1 MLQIKDIHKEYRTGN
16 LVQRALDGVSL
27 SLRDNEFVAILG
39 PSGSGK
45 TTLLNIIGGLDRYDS
60 GDLIINGISTKK
72 YKDRDWDS
80 YRNHTIGFVFQSY
93 NLIPHQTV
101 LANVELALTISGV
114 SKSERRRRAKEALEK
129 VGLGAQIH
137 KKPSQMSGGQM
148 QRVAIARALVNDPEI
163 LLADEPTGALDSDTS
178 VQVMDLLQEVA
189 KERLVVMVTHNPEL
203 AQLYATRIVTVKDG
217 RILSDTD
224 PFVIDSESMAPP
236 VHKNMGKSSMSF
248 FTALSLSFQN
258 LKTKKARTLLTSFA
272 GSIGIIG
279 IALILSISNGVDKYI
294 TNMEEETLSEYPL
307 QIQSTGVDLTS
318 MMMGAAT
325 AQSEKKDGEVGV
337 AQMVTN
343 MFSKMNSNDL
353 ESLKVYLDS
362 NESSISQYANSVEYT
377 YSVSPQIFL
386 ENGKNIRQVNP
397 DKSFSAMGLGSGS
410 SNSIMSSTMST
421 DVFHEMPEDADLY
434 KDQYDVKAGRWPEN
448 YKECVL
454 VLTSQ
459 GDISD
464 FLQYTLGLRDGK
476 ELDDMVQ
483 KFIAEEAVETPEN
496 EGPYTYDE
504 ILGKKF
510 KLVNSTD
517 YYEYDEEYKV
527 WKDKSDN
534 SSYMKKLVKNGED
547 LTIVG
552 IVQPVE
558 GATASMLTAGICYT
572 PELTKHVIEKAASS
586 EIVKQQL
593 ADEKI
598 NVFTGEEFGKEDN
611 ENSKFD
617 MESLFSINADALQEA
632 FQVDLSGFNMDLSSL
647 SGLSSGLNVEMPDMP
662 DMSALAGNINLDE
675 SSMPDL
681 SKLIKLDDLDLDLSH
696 MIDPEEILKNLP
708 ADQVPDM
715 SQALKSVKFDFTEEK
730 VTALLK
736 EVLTGYQESIKDKP
750 EADMDKMQAA
760 LKQYLTSKEMNER
773 LCKDLQELVKNNVN
787 VDMSSEKLIAV
798 AVGLMNQYQEYAKAN
813 GITQTDVA
821 SILAF
826 LSQGEIQQ
834 QIKEEA
840 ENLVKNS
847 VTVNITTKQI
857 RDLLMQ
863 DVVAAYP
870 EYARNN
876 SLPDPANL
884 GTYFLEYMQTED
896 GQNRLMNGLMTLVD
910 TSEVQTQ
917 FSQAMETYMKS
928 MMTSFTDA
936 IAKGIE
942 SKFTEI
948 MEQVEKQLTKGIQT
962 AMEQMIGNISSGMQ
976 EAMQSVMTSVS
987 SSLTSAM
994 SQAMSG
1000 LGGLGSG
1007 MGNMEDALSIN
1018 PEAFAKAIQMNM
1030 NEDDLSE
1037 LMMSLLSSENSSYD
1051 GNLKK
1056 LGYADLN
1063 VPGGI
1068 NIYPKDFESKSEI
1081 VGILDQYNAD
1091 MEAAGEDEKV
1101 ITYTDLVGTL
1111 MSSVT
1116 NIVNI
1121 ISYVLVAFVAI
1132 SLVVSSIMIGV
1143 ITYISVL
1150 ERKKEIGILRAIGAS
1165 RHNVSQV
1172 FNAETFIIGFCA
1184 GAMGIGITLLL
1195 LIPANSII
1203 RSLADG
1209 VNVKAALPPVA
1220 AVVLIGLSVVL
1231 TLLGGLIPSRKAA
1244 KSDPVTALRTD

>member
-1 MLQIKDIHKEYRTGN
+1 VLQIKDIHKEYRTGN

-45 TTLLNIIGGLDRYDS
+45 TTLLNIIGGLDRYDR

-178 VQVMDLLQEVA
+178 VQVMDLLQGVA

-325 AQSEKKDGEVGV
+325 AQSGKKDGEVGV

-386 ENGKNIRQVNP
+386 ENEKNIRQVNP

-483 KFIAEEAVETPEN
+483 KFMAEEAVETPEN

-558 GATASMLTAGICYT
+558 GAAASMLTAGICYT

-962 AMEQMIGNISSGMQ
+962 AMEQMMGNISSGMQ
-976 EAMQSVMTSVS
+976 EAMQSVMASVS
-987 SSLTSAM
+987 SSITSAM

-1000 LGGLGSG
+1000 LGGLGSS
-1007 MGNMEDALSIN
+1007 MGNMEDALSID

>member
-45 TTLLNIIGGLDRYDS
+45 TTLLNIIGGLDRYDR

-178 VQVMDLLQEVA
+178 VQVMDLLQGVA

-325 AQSEKKDGEVGV
+325 AQSGKKDGEVGV

-434 KDQYDVKAGRWPEN
+434 KNQYDVKAGRWPEN

-483 KFIAEEAVETPEN
+483 KFMAEEAMETPEN

>member
-45 TTLLNIIGGLDRYDS
+45 TTLLNIIGGLDRYDR

-178 VQVMDLLQEVA
+178 VQVMDLLQGVA

-325 AQSEKKDGEVGV
+325 AQSGKKDGEVGV

-386 ENGKNIRQVNP
+386 ENEKNIRQVNP

-483 KFIAEEAVETPEN
+483 KFMAEEAVETPEN

-593 ADEKI
+593 ANEKI

-617 MESLFSINADALQEA
+617 MESLFSINADALQED

-884 GTYFLEYMQTED
+884 GIYFLEYMQTED

-1116 NIVNI
+1116 DIVNI

>member
-178 VQVMDLLQEVA
+178 VQVMDLLQGVA

-325 AQSEKKDGEVGV
+325 AQSGKKDGEVGV

-483 KFIAEEAVETPEN
+483 KFMAEEAVETPEN

-857 RDLLMQ
+857 QDLLLQ

-936 IAKGIE
+936 ITKGIE

-962 AMEQMIGNISSGMQ
+962 AMEQMMGNISSGMQ
-976 EAMQSVMTSVS
+976 EAMQSVMASVS
-987 SSLTSAM
+987 SSITSAM

-1000 LGGLGSG
+1000 LGGLGSS
-1007 MGNMEDALSIN
+1007 MGNMEDALSID

-1037 LMMSLLSSENSSYD
+1037 LMMSLLSSENASYD

-1116 NIVNI
+1116 DIVNI

-1203 RSLADG
+1203 RSLVDG